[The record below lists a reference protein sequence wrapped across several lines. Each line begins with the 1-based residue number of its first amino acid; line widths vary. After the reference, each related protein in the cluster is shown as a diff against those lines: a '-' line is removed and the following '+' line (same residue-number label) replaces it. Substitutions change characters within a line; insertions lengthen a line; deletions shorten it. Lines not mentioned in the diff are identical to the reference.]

1 LSSWNSLRG
10 TKRRFGGAGS
20 DFSFLQELCPGK
32 LSLVVGKCKMREQR
46 IWGQQIQKNLRLARI
61 PKLLQKCSFQSFDP
75 TFHPDA
81 RKMLTASLEA
91 LETGSSLILASAICG
106 NGKTHLAVSLL
117 HASLGQGKRG
127 LYLSVPHLAEVLRNE
142 VSGGYSGEGALRFIE
157 KAEVLVLDDLGKANS
172 SGFMAERMY
181 ALINSRYLNEQQTIF
196 TTNHE
201 YPEDLEKALS
211 PPPGRT
217 REGGDPSIGRS
228 IISRLIQMCGAGR
241 WVLSR
246 APDYR
251 MVQAKENGRVFG
263 FRGKEEEGEV

>member
-1 LSSWNSLRG
+1 M
-10 TKRRFGGAGS
+10 K
-20 DFSFLQELCPGK
+20 
-32 LSLVVGKCKMREQR
+32 
-46 IWGQQIQKNLRLARI
+46 
-61 PKLLQKCSFQSFDP
+61 
-75 TFHPDA
+75 
-81 RKMLTASLEA
+81 
-91 LETGSSLILASAICG
+91 
-106 NGKTHLAVSLL
+106 
-117 HASLGQGKRG
+117 
-127 LYLSVPHLAEVLRNE
+127 
-142 VSGGYSGEGALRFIE
+142 FIE

-211 PPPGRT
+211 PPPDRT
-217 REGGDPSIGRS
+217 WEGSLGDPSIGRS

-251 MVQAKENGRVFG
+251 MVQAKEKGRG
-263 FRGKEEEGEV
+263 FTEEKDLEEG

>member
-1 LSSWNSLRG
+1 
-10 TKRRFGGAGS
+10 
-20 DFSFLQELCPGK
+20 
-32 LSLVVGKCKMREQR
+32 
-46 IWGQQIQKNLRLARI
+46 
-61 PKLLQKCSFQSFDP
+61 
-75 TFHPDA
+75 
-81 RKMLTASLEA
+81 
-91 LETGSSLILASAICG
+91 
-106 NGKTHLAVSLL
+106 
-117 HASLGQGKRG
+117 
-127 LYLSVPHLAEVLRNE
+127 VLRNE
-142 VSGGYSGEGALRFIE
+142 VSGGHSGEGVLKFIE

-211 PPPGRT
+211 PPPGRGM
-217 REGGDPSIGRS
+217 EGGDPSIGRS

-251 MVQAKENGRVFG
+251 MVQAKKNERDLG
-263 FRGKEEEGEV
+263 FREEEGGG